1 MAQMNKIAAL
11 ILTLIIGIGVQAFFF
26 TIDRQNMPN
35 LAAAEFSKAYFQLD
49 SSMAEKICTERLT
62 SSEDV
67 DLVDKYIYLATQEA
81 KERGFN
87 SNFMQYKFY
96 NITTEIISK
105 SWENAQVRITG
116 KRRVAINPAYPL
128 VTKLFNLGAT
138 HEVNETIDL
147 VKENGEWK
155 VCGNFFDFHVK

>member
-1 MAQMNKIAAL
+1 MTQMNKIAAL
-11 ILTLIIGIGVQAFFF
+11 ILTLIIGIAVQAFFF
-26 TIDRQNMPN
+26 SIDCQNTPS
-35 LAAAEFSKAYFQLD
+35 LVAVEFSKAYFQLD
-49 SSMAEKICTERLT
+49 RSMAAKICTERLT
-62 SSEDV
+62 SGEDG
-67 DLVDKYIYLATQEA
+67 DLVDKYIYRSAQEA

-87 SNFMQYKFY
+87 SNFMRYKLY

-116 KRRVAINPAYPL
+116 QKRVAINPAYPL

-138 HEVNETIDL
+138 HEVDAIIDL

-155 VCGNFFDFHVK
+155 VCGNFFDFPVK